1 MKILSLFALGSLILL
16 GGCQPREAGRTAP
29 EPQPGQQPE
38 TPPIHKPV
46 TTPAPNTHIA
56 FSGFERTLMFACGV
70 LATVVCVVCLFMQ
83 NRLSNT
89 QRQYEDLQTQIAK
102 QSQTTANLKQE
113 IGELSN
119 SERLDAFAKAHGFK
133 VINGNIK
140 RVDNK

>member
-1 MKILSLFALGSLILL
+1 MLES
-16 GGCQPREAGRTAP
+16 TARP
-29 EPQPGQQPE
+29 LVQQPE

-56 FSGFERTLMFACGV
+56 FSGFEGTLMFVCGV
-70 LATVVCVVCLFMQ
+70 SATVVCVVCLFMQ

>member
-1 MKILSLFALGSLILL
+1 
-16 GGCQPREAGRTAP
+16 
-29 EPQPGQQPE
+29 
-38 TPPIHKPV
+38 
-46 TTPAPNTHIA
+46 
-56 FSGFERTLMFACGV
+56 
-70 LATVVCVVCLFMQ
+70 MQ

-119 SERLDAFAKAHGFK
+119 SERLDAFAKAHDFK